1 MRITKI
7 AAAIAIS
14 TGLLAG
20 CNTDLRDEPTTTTP
34 PPVETESTLSAGMWD
49 ISSPATT
56 VASEDPN
63 DLPNVYVFKDGMQKY
78 YNDDNNFG
86 TYTIYTST
94 YIEDADAETL
104 TFNFYD
110 EAELILDPNTPP
122 VELSG
127 PYKISEG
134 VLSISGTGY
143 GDFTASDESE
153 NELVTTAVTTANSEA
168 GINNIVQILDTN
180 KGGTVEDTGE
190 LRIKLSESTAV
201 SEISA
206 GRLTVDLAYQHHE
219 DTEQEVDGTGD
230 NAYISFYA
238 AKTSNSNLHG
248 EVAFENGIIKYRD
261 ASGNLTETDGTFELG
276 ENLAVEVNWEP
287 EAFSFS
293 VNGVE
298 YANNFPVADG
308 TAVTTIAIRLGDNG
322 NTTNFEL
329 NADNLAIY
337 SSDSGSEELVLED
350 DFDSYASGLDLSTV
364 YNNNSSEAIIVS
376 EGGQVPTT
384 PTDVT
389 DNFESYTS
397 GSNISEANSA
407 WKEYNTVSDDPS
419 AFTSTAIVSD
429 DVAKSGSNSL
439 LISDTDTTNKPYVA
453 REFSTGAVSN
463 GSVSF
468 DIFIPSSN
476 EKTTYVNIGSG
487 KNNSDRFYE
496 LRVSG
501 SGKVEAEAGSDDIEI
516 GSVTTDAWNSMSLT
530 WDGDDIS
537 VSINGVDVDAPS
549 QSATGLDAMNTPS
562 QLTIYVGDTSG
573 AATKA
578 YFDNVDSEQF

>member
-49 ISSPATT
+49 ISSPVTA
-56 VASEDPN
+56 VSSEDPN
-63 DLPNVYVFKDGMQKY
+63 NLPNVYVFKDGTQKY
-78 YNDDNNFG
+78 YNDDDNFG

-94 YIEDADAETL
+94 YTEDADADTL
-104 TFNFYD
+104 TFNLYD
-110 EAELILDPNTPP
+110 ETDLENVT
-122 VELSG
+122 ELSG
-127 PYKISEG
+127 TYEISDG
-134 VLSISGTGY
+134 VLTISGTNNGEIA
-143 GDFTASDESE
+143 ASDESE
-153 NELVTTAVTTANSEA
+153 NELVTAAVTTANSEA

-219 DTEQEVDGTGD
+219 ETEQDVDGTGD

-248 EVAFENGIIKYRD
+248 EVAFENGVIKYRD

-376 EGGQVPTT
+376 EGGETSPET
-384 PTDVT
+384 PTGDVT
-389 DNFESYTS
+389 DNFDSYAVGT
-397 GSNISEANSA
+397 NISEASA
-407 WKEYNTVSDDPS
+407 SWIEYNTDI
-419 AFTSTAIVSD
+419 AKAIVSD
-429 DVAKSGSNSL
+429 DQAKSGSNSL
-439 LISDTDTTNKPYVA
+439 LIDDTDPATKPIVA
-453 REFSTGAVSN
+453 REFVAGAITS

-468 DIFIPSSN
+468 DVFIPSDN
-476 EKTTYVNIGSG
+476 EKTTYINIGSG
-487 KNNSDRFYE
+487 KNNADRYFE
-496 LRVSG
+496 LRLSG
-501 SGKVEAEAGSDDIEI
+501 SGKVEAEAGADDIEI
-516 GSVTTDAWNSMSLT
+516 GSVTTDAWNSMSLA
-530 WDGDDIS
+530 WDGDNVTI
-537 VSINGVDVDAPS
+537 SINGTDVEMT
-549 QSATGLDAMNTPS
+549 QSETGLDANNIPS
-562 QLTIYVGDTSG
+562 QFTMYVGDNSG
-573 AATKA
+573 IATKA
-578 YFDNVDSEQF
+578 YFDNIDSEQF